1 MNNTQQLRVQLEK
14 MFEAMGGKE
23 VRRGLGRV
31 TVSPVSLQAVDEFQL
46 NHSLRPKQEASLSVP
61 VSSPALW
68 DLFPW
73 VGWANA
79 PLMWLLCKPGL
90 MSLLPPQLD
99 AEASDILKE
108 LQVKLNNVLD
118 ELSRVFATRWGHL

>member
-23 VRRGLGRV
+23 VRQGPGGV
-31 TVSPVSLQAVDEFQL
+31 TISPVSLQAIDEFQL
-46 NHSLRPKQEASLSVP
+46 SHSLKPKQKASLSVP
-61 VSSPALW
+61 VSSPAPW
-68 DLFPW
+68 DLFPC
-73 VGWANA
+73 VGWENT
-79 PLMWLLCKPGL
+79 PFMWMLCKPDL